1 MQCLVQL
8 LRANYIELCRAS
20 VSFLF
25 AYIIQV
31 QLSKYNNKN
40 YNNKYIIIL
49 SLNRQRTKEPKK
61 IIILMTIIY

>member
-1 MQCLVQL
+1 MQCLLQL

-31 QLSKYNNKN
+31 KYNN
-40 YNNKYIIIL
+40 NNN
-49 SLNRQRTKEPKK
+49 SSNNNNRPRE
-61 IIILMTIIY
+61 